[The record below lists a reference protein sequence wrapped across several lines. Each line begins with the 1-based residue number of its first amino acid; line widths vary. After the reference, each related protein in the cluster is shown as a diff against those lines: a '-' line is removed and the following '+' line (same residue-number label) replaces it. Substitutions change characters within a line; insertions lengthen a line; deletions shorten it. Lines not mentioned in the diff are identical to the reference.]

1 MKRQKLKK
9 RLDEL
14 WKEKHFNFLKHC
26 FKCYENYYEDSVSQ
40 IQIKDGYIE
49 VDGLIYT
56 QEGTKKAL
64 LEYYIDDNSN
74 YQSKFG
80 DIVYLFFTDLV
91 ENKFN
96 KLIQL
101 SEA

>member
-1 MKRQKLKK
+1 MKKETLKK
-9 RLDEL
+9 KLDEQ
-14 WKEKHFNFLKHC
+14 WEEKYFNFLKHC
-26 FKCYENYYEDSVSQ
+26 FKCYRNYYEDSVSQ
-40 IQIKDGYIE
+40 VLIKDDYIE

-91 ENKFN
+91 ENEFDI
-96 KLIQL
+96 LSQL
-101 SEA
+101 DEA